1 MKVAE
6 PPPGGRRVY
15 RRLRRHDVVEPDA
28 ERGDAAD
35 DDQPGAAVER
45 DGRRAHG
52 RSTSRR
58 CWWAPRPAPAGR
70 PHLRRIPAGTP
81 ARSPWCPSRRSAH
94 RRPGDLRG
102 QQLPGPAAVG
112 PGRRR
117 AGGAPGAADRHPR
130 PLHPV
135 AGLCWPWTSTPTPSA
150 RCRRSRDVVFLDAG
164 RSRYPGW
171 WPEPVRV
178 PRPGGLLAVDDV
190 LSHRDQVADLP
201 RIAADPR
208 LAAAGSRSGRPW
220 CSPSRGPGRQPS
232 SHRRQR
238 AGSRT
243 DHRTARTGR
252 PAAARARCPATCTTM
267 RCRSA

>member
-1 MKVAE
+1 MTSSSQTRNAATPRTTTSRVQQSSGTG
-6 PPPGGRRVY
+6 GGRTVARPAGAVGGHHG
-15 RRLRRHDVVEPDA
+15 RPR
-28 ERGDAAD
+28 
-35 DDQPGAAVER
+35 PGARTSVGFRPGRPPDHRGVPPAAALTGGPEICAVSNSLGLPPSALVVVVRVER
-45 DGRRAHG
+45 RVLQID
-52 RSTSRR
+52 T
-58 CWWAPRPAPAGR
+58 
-70 PHLRRIPAGTP
+70 
-81 ARSPWCPSRRSAH
+81 
-94 RRPGDLRG
+94 
-102 QQLPGPAAVG
+102 
-112 PGRRR
+112 
-117 AGGAPGAADRHPR
+117 PR